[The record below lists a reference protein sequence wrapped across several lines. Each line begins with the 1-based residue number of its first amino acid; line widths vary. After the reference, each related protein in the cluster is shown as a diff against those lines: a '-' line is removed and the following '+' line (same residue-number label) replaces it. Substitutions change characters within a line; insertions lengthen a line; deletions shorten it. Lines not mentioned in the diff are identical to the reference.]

1 MPSSRAVLADL
12 ATAGLDPTKAHKS
25 LRGGRLQT
33 PDGASKRKKGKEKP
47 VVEEVVKPVD
57 PPKPVVEPEPV
68 VAPEEVPKSVG
79 PALVFLEE
87 KLEEKVVAAPVE
99 DAKQVSDEPAKVED
113 QADDKVEK
121 KTKKQK
127 QSS

>member
-1 MPSSRAVLADL
+1 M
-12 ATAGLDPTKAHKS
+12 
-25 LRGGRLQT
+25 QT
-33 PDGASKRKKGKEKP
+33 PDGTSKRKKGKEKP

-87 KLEEKVVAAPVE
+87 KLEEKVVDAPVE

-121 KTKKQK
+121 KTRKQK

>member
-12 ATAGLDPTKAHKS
+12 VAAGLDPTKAHRS

-33 PDGASKRKKGKEKP
+33 PDGGSKRKKGKEKP
-47 VVEEVVKPVD
+47 AVVEVEVVKPVD
-57 PPKPVVEPEPV
+57 PPMPVVEPEPV
-68 VAPEEVPKSVG
+68 VAPNEVPKSVG

-87 KLEEKVVAAPVE
+87 PKQEVVAPV
-99 DAKQVSDEPAKVED
+99 DQKQADEPAKVDD

-121 KTKKQK
+121 KAKKQAK